1 MNGKGKASEAQPGA
15 TPLPEGPWSAP
26 AAPAAPKEQLQPTPA
41 AAEQEEEQQEGG
53 DAGAEEPDE
62 ETRRR
67 EQAAH
72 EEVTDM
78 AYEAAGH
85 AHSFAE
91 AVEEEVWFG
100 KAVT

>member
-1 MNGKGKASEAQPGA
+1 M
-15 TPLPEGPWSAP
+15 PEGPFSAP
-26 AAPAAPKEQLQPTPA
+26 AVPAAPKEQPQPAPA
-41 AAEQEEEQQEGG
+41 AAEAHDAAEEEVEEGSMG
-53 DAGAEEPDE
+53 EEEPNED
-62 ETRRR
+62 TRRR

-91 AVEEEVWFG
+91 AVEEEVRMGF
-100 KAVT
+100 ARLLV